1 MVVHTF
7 DLSTWEAETSG
18 SLELE
23 VSLVYIVSSETA
35 RATREKPCLRE
46 ITKGSKRLSKVI

>member
-35 RATREKPCLRE
+35 RATRENPVSEKHN
-46 ITKGSKRLSKVI
+46 KKVKEVI